1 MKRIDLEAHF
11 YMESYLRAL
20 SVHNGFPRLD
30 RAADG
35 KGGQFW
41 FTSDTGQPFVG
52 DLIEALLDAGE
63 KRIRTMDELGI
74 DIQVLSLSS
83 PGVEQLDPDAGMA
96 VAKEAN
102 DFLAQTIRQHGGRFM
117 GFAALAP
124 KDPVAAADELERCAK
139 ELGFKGWN
147 THSNYGD
154 SYLDDEQYRPILAR
168 AAQLNMPI
176 YIHPT
181 VPAVPQV
188 RKYGFSLAGS
198 PFGFGFEVGLCAMR
212 LILSGVFDEY
222 PSLKIILGHLGEAL
236 PFTLKRMDG
245 PSKKKRMNTLEK
257 KPSEYFR
264 NNFFVTTSGN
274 CYKPAFQCTY
284 EALGIDRILFAT
296 DYPYEDPAECIEFLE
311 QLSISEREKEKI
323 YYLNAKELGITV

>member
-11 YMESYLRAL
+11 YTESYLRAL
-20 SVHNGFPRLD
+20 SGHDGFPRLD

-41 FTSDTGQPFVG
+41 FTGDTGQPFVG
-52 DLIEALLDAGE
+52 DLIEALLETGD
-63 KRIRTMDELGI
+63 KRIKMMDELGI
-74 DIQVLSLSS
+74 DTQVLSLSS
-83 PGVEQLDPDAGMA
+83 PGVEQLNADIGTP
-96 VAKEAN
+96 VAKESN
-102 DFLAQTIRQHGGRFM
+102 DFLAQTIKKFAGRFI

-124 KDPVAAADELERCAK
+124 KRPEEAADELERCVK

-154 SYLDDEQYRPILAR
+154 SYLDDLQYRPILAR
-168 AAQLNMPI
+168 AAGLNVPI

-188 RKYGFSLAGS
+188 RKYGFALAGS

-212 LILSGVFDEY
+212 LILSGVFDEH
-222 PSLKIILGHLGEAL
+222 PGLKIILGHLGEAL
-236 PFTLKRMDG
+236 PFMLKRMDG
-245 PSKKKRMNTLEK
+245 PSKKKPSAILAK

-274 CYKPAFQCTY
+274 CYKPAFMCTY
-284 EALGIDRILFAT
+284 EALGIDRIIFAT
-296 DYPYEDPAECIEFLE
+296 DYPYEDSAECLEFIG
-311 QLSISEREKEKI
+311 QLPISEGEKEKI
-323 YYLNAKELGITV
+323 YYLNAEELGITV